1 MEALLI
7 AIVTWLSANTDLPAD
22 YHLPQI
28 RYASPLEITYLR
40 YGAFNSTSKKKVDAS
55 QQALPEEARIS
66 VVSVYD
72 PENHAIILPTD
83 WTAMTPAEQSVLVH
97 EMVHHLQKMAQ
108 LKFAC
113 PQEREAAA
121 YKAQEKWL
129 RLFGKSLESE
139 FSLDGFTILVNSN
152 CVN

>member
-28 RYASPLEITYLR
+28 RYASPLEITYFR

-55 QQALPEEARIS
+55 QQTLAEEARIS

-72 PENHAIILPTD
+72 PENHAIILPTG
-83 WTAMTPAEQSVLVH
+83 WTATKPAEQSVLVH